1 MPSVAH
7 IKIVSLLKQSD
18 NRLSMGIRLKR
29 LSDLRKV
36 LHSMAGT
43 QEINDST
50 TINGVHPD

>member
-7 IKIVSLLKQSD
+7 IKIVSLPKQSD